1 MTTQNKENDAPAVSS
16 IGACAAHRR
25 RSLGLRQDELA
36 DLADV
41 SIRFIHSL
49 EHDKPTVRLDKVVA
63 VLEVLGLELD
73 VRLRS

>member
-1 MTTQNKENDAPAVSS
+1 MQNRENRAPAGSR
-16 IGACAAHRR
+16 IGACVAHRR
-25 RSLGLRQDELA
+25 RSLGLRQAELA

-49 EHDKPTVRLDKVVA
+49 EHDKPTVRLDKVLA